1 MSRTPPPTWTVPVR
15 LDDVPDSGLSF
26 DLAPDALMR
35 DALAKAAGVNAVPRL
50 SARFDVTRRGHDG
63 LHVTGKVSA
72 TVRQTCVVTLEP
84 LENEIEEA
92 VDVTFVPDHERSGE
106 PIREDELGAH
116 DPPEALVGGTVDL
129 GIVTTEFLIL
139 GIDPYPR
146 KSGVVFTP
154 PESEDPADHPFAAL
168 AALKDR
174 R

>member
-1 MSRTPPPTWTVPVR
+1 MSLSPPIWTMPVR
-15 LDDVPDSGLSF
+15 LDDVPESGLSL
-26 DLAPDALMR
+26 DLAADAPIR
-35 DALAKAAGVNAVPRL
+35 DALAKAAGVDAMPRL
-50 SARFDVTRRGHDG
+50 SARFDVTRHGRNG

-72 TVRQTCVVTLEP
+72 TVRQTCVVTLEAM
-84 LENEIEEA
+84 ENEVEEV

-116 DPPEALVGGTVDL
+116 EPPDALVGGTVDL

-154 PESEDPADHPFAAL
+154 PTSEDPADHPFAAL

-174 R
+174 H

>member
-1 MSRTPPPTWTVPVR
+1 
-15 LDDVPDSGLSF
+15 
-26 DLAPDALMR
+26 
-35 DALAKAAGVNAVPRL
+35 VPRL